1 MADEA
6 AQLVWTAFDVA
17 LALDELA
24 GSGGQEAGSKDE
36 DTNGSFIQVEVT
48 ILAQSVQTDVFAP
61 WQISASVSAAD
72 LAAFG
77 AGELGED
84 ECIERVVYTIGKR

>member
-1 MADEA
+1 M
-6 AQLVWTAFDVA
+6 
-17 LALDELA
+17 
-24 GSGGQEAGSKDE
+24 
-36 DTNGSFIQVEVT
+36 
-48 ILAQSVQTDVFAP
+48 AQSVQADVFTP

-84 ECIERVVYTIGKR
+84 ECIERVVYTTTGLP